1 MKKSKFT
8 MIELMFVI
16 AIVVVLMG
24 ISWVAGT
31 KVLRAQVKAKTK
43 AEITLISAA
52 VTQYKTRW
60 GSYPNEAAYRDVDFT
75 DYLSKVK
82 PNSGWTGAR
91 PMYID
96 FKAADIIRAY
106 RISNNLGLQV
116 EGDNGNTKVTYS
128 PNDSGDYLL
137 DPYENPY
144 LYFTDDDANGNPIR
158 FTIVSIGADGKMD
171 WPSDSTNTASGYD
184 SSTDDNKDNVSSD
197 DL

>member
-1 MKKSKFT
+1 

-16 AIVVVLMG
+16 AIVVILMG

-31 KVLRAQVKAKTK
+31 KVLRAQTKAKTK
-43 AEITLISAA
+43 AEIVMISAA
-52 VTQYKTRW
+52 VNQYKTRW
-60 GSYPNEAAYRDVDFT
+60 GSYPNEADYRDINFVN
-75 DYLSKVK
+75 YLSKVK

-96 FKAADIIRAY
+96 FKSSDMIRAE
-106 RISNNLGLQV
+106 RVSGPLTIQ
-116 EGDNGNTKVTYS
+116 GDSGSTSVSYNA
-128 PNDSGDYLL
+128 NDSGDYLL

-144 LYFTDDDANGNPIR
+144 LYFTDEDANGKTIK
-158 FTIVSIGADGKMD
+158 FTIVSMGVDGKMD
-171 WPSDSTNTASGYD
+171 WPSDSTNTASDYD